1 MTNKQIDYF
10 QFQFTSINN
19 LLHVAW
25 PKIDGISL
33 KLKEIDH
40 MMFTRLKKT
49 RDPVHLTWTKKGCP
63 DFFYQVQ

>member
-40 MMFTRLKKT
+40 MMFTKIKKT
-49 RDPVHLTWTKKGCP
+49 EGSLTFKKVVQI
-63 DFFYQVQ
+63 FFYQVQ